1 MNFKP
6 LKSNDMRKIS
16 ISFFLAFFFLMNL
29 ISAQETQKTFVLG
42 LSFSPSIDW
51 LSPST
56 PNYSSDGVL
65 VRYAY
70 GIDMDFSLAHSP
82 NYFIHTGLQLK
93 LTGGRLNFTDKII
106 VNNDSTV
113 KDVSRKYK
121 INYIRLPLAFK
132 LKTNQF
138 GRFTF
143 YGLFGLDFDIRAG
156 ATADDEYRKLNPVSS
171 VNKIDI
177 NDDVSL
183 LRAGLLVG
191 AGAEYTISGNTKAFA
206 GIHYSN
212 GFTDTF
218 TGSNL
223 NTGAKENATAKYV
236 ELTIGILF

>member
-6 LKSNDMRKIS
+6 LKSNDMRNKS

-29 ISAQETQKTFVLG
+29 ISAQESQKTFVLG

-65 VRYAY
+65 VGYAY

-93 LTGGRLNFTDKII
+93 LTGGRLNFTDSSKIQTSNTTDI
-106 VNNDSTV
+106 
-113 KDVSRKYK
+113 SRKYK
-121 INYIRLPLAFK
+121 INYIRIPAAFK

-171 VNKIDI
+171 VNNINI
-177 NDDVSL
+177 NDEVSL
-183 LRAGLLVG
+183 FRAGLLVG

-212 GFTDTF
+212 GFTDAF
-218 TGSNL
+218 TGTNL
-223 NTGAKENATAKYV
+223 STGLKENAAAKYV